1 MEGSAIASVLFLS
14 LVIVSSHHTNSS
26 SSSSSRSLMCN
37 RSSST
42 YAQALVLR
50 WFCKPVLQSRGGRN
64 RLQLDSTYADPDTGD
79 LHRFPNV
86 FESEAQ
92 LSLSLVIP
100 VSVVP
105 ASSLH
110 SFTVAQAYNEKE
122 RMPTM
127 LNEALKYLQE
137 RKSMQRGFS
146 YEIIIVDD
154 GSTDRTYVRS
164 HERCCVRVCVCV
176 L

>member
-1 MEGSAIASVLFLS
+1 M
-14 LVIVSSHHTNSS
+14 
-26 SSSSSRSLMCN
+26 
-37 RSSST
+37 
-42 YAQALVLR
+42 LR
-50 WFCKPVLQSRGGRN
+50 WFCKPILQNRGRRSR
-64 RLQLDSTYADPDTGD
+64 LELDSTYADPDTGD

-92 LSLSLVIP
+92 LSLSLVVP
-100 VSVVP
+100 VSIVRACV
-105 ASSLH
+105 H
-110 SFTVAQAYNEKE
+110 SFIVAQAYNEKE

-146 YEIIIVDD
+146 YEVIIVDD
-154 GSTDRTYVRS
+154 GSTDRTYVRTS
-164 HERCCVRVCVCV
+164 TTAVLRARARVCVYA